1 MHLRGFGYLIKEGF
15 KNVWSNRIMSIA
27 SVCVLVSCLIMT
39 GSAVLFSANVQSVV
53 DTVQAKNE
61 TTFYFEKNLSRPEG
75 VMICKDIAKM
85 DNVESAEYY
94 SKDKGLKTLKKL
106 TGEDIYDDLKGE
118 KNPLPD
124 AVKVVMKDPS
134 ISAYD
139 KTVKKILAVK
149 GVDRVTDHRSFVKRL
164 TNINNVVQIL
174 SIVIIA
180 ALGIISL
187 FIISNTIR
195 ATMFS
200 RRFEISIMKSV
211 GATNSFVRIP
221 FIVEGMV
228 IGLIAAI
235 LSIVGISFLYVG
247 IMNIISDIMHI
258 EYIPLENLIVYVAA
272 VFVCASLLIG
282 ALSGFISIR
291 KYLKREGNE
300 LLGW

>member
-1 MHLRGFGYLIKEGF
+1 
-15 KNVWSNRIMSIA
+15 MSIA

-61 TTFYFEKNLSRPEG
+61 TTFYFKKNLSRPEG

>member
-1 MHLRGFGYLIKEGF
+1 
-15 KNVWSNRIMSIA
+15 MSIA

-200 RRFEISIMKSV
+200 RRSIM
-211 GATNSFVRIP
+211 
-221 FIVEGMV
+221 
-228 IGLIAAI
+228 
-235 LSIVGISFLYVG
+235 
-247 IMNIISDIMHI
+247 
-258 EYIPLENLIVYVAA
+258 
-272 VFVCASLLIG
+272 
-282 ALSGFISIR
+282 
-291 KYLKREGNE
+291 
-300 LLGW
+300 